1 MNEITLIRTNSEN
14 GEFRTLVALL
24 DEDLRIKDGDEHA
37 FFAQYNKIDKIKHVV
52 VAYKNNVA
60 IGCGAIK
67 PYSEKIVEIKRM
79 FVLPEHR
86 GSGIAGKIL
95 AELERWAGELAFE
108 ECILETGKKQ
118 VEAVRLYR
126 KCNYTLIPNYG
137 QYQGVESSVCM
148 SKKIQRI

>member
-1 MNEITLIRTNSEN
+1 MNEITLMRTNSEN
-14 GEFRTLVALL
+14 EEFRKLVALL

-37 FFAQYNKIDKIKHVV
+37 FFAQYNKIDKIKHVL

-67 PYSEKIVEIKRM
+67 QYSEKVAEIKRM
-79 FVLPEHR
+79 FVVPEHR